1 MDWKNVTSQNDIDEI
16 MKKFYNFHDSCVI
29 EFFCKTGMYVDERK
43 YMRQDEESEIKMI
56 LKSQLG
62 GTIEIH
68 FERIKQMNIHIYDKS
83 KYFNN
88 IDGAKMYMNNNLIFW
103 ADSMEWNETNIDNE
117 ITYIIC
123 EKIKYII
130 Y

>member
-1 MDWKNVTSQNDIDEI
+1 
-16 MKKFYNFHDSCVI
+16 
-29 EFFCKTGMYVDERK
+29 
-43 YMRQDEESEIKMI
+43 MRQDEESEIKMI